1 MCTWRAAVKQTLDGD
16 LISRV
21 QRRIRGSLVLWS
33 GRTDHIAGGLWERA
47 RSLMDY
53 EVDAHYSE
61 IACGWRTRGPILLCI
76 YFGSQANSIH
86 IPSFDDGKQ
95 FNFFWLPGII
105 SYYISHS
112 MSCKLLHLVYPRSLD
127 LPVCRQKKTTL
138 IAFLT
143 SISSSSIHCILI
155 SVLSF
160 HCNPRLSE
168 EYLHLWN
175 ASRWRSMKTMYASF
189 ATWSTAIRVRMGKR
203 LGAGWRGSLH
213 TDCQCLGESW
223 FPQARGQAEL
233 LQEWCWSS

>member
-1 MCTWRAAVKQTLDGD
+1 MCTWRAVVKQMLDGD

-21 QRRIRGSLVLWS
+21 QQRIRGSLVLWL

-47 RSLMDY
+47 RSLMVY

-86 IPSFDDGKQ
+86 KPSYHDDDEQ
-95 FNFFWLPGII
+95 FNFFLATWNIFLLRLSFHVNYRMVFTPGH
-105 SYYISHS
+105 YTY
-112 MSCKLLHLVYPRSLD
+112 VG
-127 LPVCRQKKTTL
+127 KKNL

-143 SISSSSIHCILI
+143 PINNSSIHPLL
-155 SVLSF
+155 LSS
-160 HCNPRLSE
+160 CLNSRLSE

-175 ASRWRSMKTMYASF
+175 ASRWRSMKTMYASS

-223 FPQARGQAEL
+223 FPQARGQPEL
-233 LQEWCWSS
+233 LQEWGWSS